1 MPQFIFNPHTFLP
14 SDEQNNKIGKNIL
27 RIFIECLDKS
37 RGSRIDLTTE
47 RLDAANY
54 YFYTANN
61 YGEMAE
67 EVAEKENN
75 EGDSQVGTFQWEL
88 PSIEFEGFW
97 ENLIYE
103 IDDCPKSK
111 LTNFISTSLKFA
123 RFGIDPKIL
132 SRNHLI
138 LLNGIFYL
146 N

>member
-1 MPQFIFNPHTFLP
+1 MFFNISLIF
-14 SDEQNNKIGKNIL
+14 K
-27 RIFIECLDKS
+27 
-37 RGSRIDLTTE
+37 RIDLTTE

-88 PSIEFEGFW
+88 PTIEFEGFW

-103 IDDCPKSK
+103 IEDCPKSK

-123 RFGIDPKIL
+123 RFGVDPKIL

-138 LLNGIFYL
+138 LLNGILILISFLTYPFIL
-146 N
+146 TIF

>member
-1 MPQFIFNPHTFLP
+1 MFFNISLIF
-14 SDEQNNKIGKNIL
+14 K
-27 RIFIECLDKS
+27 
-37 RGSRIDLTTE
+37 RIDLTTE
-47 RLDAANY
+47 RLEAANY

-111 LTNFISTSLKFA
+111 VFFIK
-123 RFGIDPKIL
+123 
-132 SRNHLI
+132 
-138 LLNGIFYL
+138 
-146 N
+146 